1 MLPLGD
7 GRSLRVSWSP
17 PRGHWEKYSI
27 LLRNGSQVLVN
38 QTISKLSTQ
47 HTFSI
52 LSLGL
57 VPGRLYEAEVTVH
70 SGILGNTA
78 HCYRRLGQLTFT
90 PLLFNSSKKRK
101 VWCSIVTE

>member
-1 MLPLGD
+1 MEPVGD
-7 GRSLRVSWSP
+7 GRSLRLSWSP
-17 PRGHWEKYSI
+17 PRGYWENYSV
-27 LLRNGSQVLVN
+27 LLMNGSEALTN

-47 HTFSI
+47 LTFSA

-78 HCYRRLGQLTFT
+78 RCYGRLGQFPFT
-90 PLLFNSSKKRK
+90 S
-101 VWCSIVTE
+101 